1 MNSRFKIETNAQHL
15 DEKAAAEVIG
25 VAYRTLQ
32 DWRLAG
38 IGPAYRRL
46 GRRRIIYVMSDII
59 EWSDKN
65 KHQNTSSEKT
75 TTKGADLDLLKIISQ
90 ATRILIQ
97 LQIAIREAEETLDK
111 RVNR

>member
-1 MNSRFKIETNAQHL
+1 MVDKYRLPLAAQHL
-15 DEKAAAEVIG
+15 NEKAAAEVIG

-59 EWSDKN
+59 EWSEG
-65 KHQNTSSEKT
+65 HRHRSTS
-75 TTKGADLDLLKIISQ
+75 
-90 ATRILIQ
+90 
-97 LQIAIREAEETLDK
+97 AE
-111 RVNR
+111 RVAA